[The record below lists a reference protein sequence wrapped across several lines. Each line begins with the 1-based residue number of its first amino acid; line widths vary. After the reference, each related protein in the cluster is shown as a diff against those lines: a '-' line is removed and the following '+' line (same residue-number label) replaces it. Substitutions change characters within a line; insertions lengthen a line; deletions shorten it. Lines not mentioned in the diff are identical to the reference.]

1 MSGKSQQ
8 QGQAARADAGGVEL
22 RAMEPADYA
31 AAFALW
37 RATEG
42 IGLNES
48 DSEPAVSAFLRRNP
62 GMSSVALGESGELL
76 GAVLCGTDGRRGYL
90 HHLAVP
96 PRERGRGIGALLV
109 SRCFEQLAAAGIPKC
124 NVFLYTENRA
134 GASFWEHNGW
144 LARTDLRVMQKP
156 ILPGAQVR
164 LGT

>member
-1 MSGKSQQ
+1 VSGKSQQ
-8 QGQAARADAGGVEL
+8 PSREEAGGVQL
-22 RAMEPADYA
+22 RAMGAADYA

-42 IGLNES
+42 IGLSES
-48 DSEPAVSAFLRRNP
+48 DSEPAVAAFLRRNP
-62 GMSSVALGESGELL
+62 GMSSVAVGEAGELL

-96 PRERGRGIGALLV
+96 PRERGRGIGARLV

-124 NVFLYTENRA
+124 NVFLYTENHA

-144 LARTDLRVMQKP
+144 RARADLRVMQKP